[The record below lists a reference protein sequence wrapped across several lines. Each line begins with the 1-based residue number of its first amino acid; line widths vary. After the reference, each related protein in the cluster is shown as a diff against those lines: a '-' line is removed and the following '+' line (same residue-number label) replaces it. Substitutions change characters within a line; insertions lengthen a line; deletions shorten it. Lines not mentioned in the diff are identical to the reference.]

1 MATLSSPRILENMRC
16 EVTVIQVFDENMTF
30 KILDAEAED
39 EKAQQD
45 DLIPE
50 NAATS
55 PVAYSQKSVKSGRT
69 EAKRSITP
77 PDGLISSLGLSSFLR
92 CPCVCVCEYVCY
104 FPLNILLSLRFI
116 THAST

>member
-1 MATLSSPRILENMRC
+1 
-16 EVTVIQVFDENMTF
+16 MTF
-30 KILDAEAED
+30 EISDAEAED

-92 CPCVCVCEYVCY
+92 CPCVRVCMC
-104 FPLNILLSLRFI
+104 LM
-116 THAST
+116 THSSPFNATQCSTDLGL